1 MVDLHDL
8 ILPIL
13 DPCSRQAKHVQQL
26 FQDISSSSSKVI
38 SFVLELADDNSK
50 KQQASKV
57 VKDRRKAGG
66 KNVVE
71 SHMLLE
77 EAKEIGKNRRSV
89 AVSSTSHHGSKM
101 SNAVASLL
109 ALAVVRATCR
119 GRPPSSLLLDFPP
132 LAPCAYHSPPA
143 VSGRRSV
150 VVSSMCY
157 HGSKMSKA
165 PSSQTK
171 ADPRAPALA
180 LSSTTNLANL
190 LPTGVLLAFNLLAL
204 KSPFDGCV
212 YYVVTSCTGL
222 RLLNYLPDASPLPE
236 GVTRRSPPQGTGT
249 RHRIPIVAN
258 TVAKYK
264 KSNREIDTNWN
275 YYRCANSKDQGC
287 PATKTVQQKETD
299 GSGAVKLFDVDYYG
313 QHTCNKDGVI
323 HPYVVDTAHDSVPT
337 VDHNQSCSTPTSSAH
352 NNGVHGILQDDESFE
367 NLFMVPSIPEH
378 LTDESFENLVMVSSI
393 PEYYLADFT
402 DVEMAEGALEVAS
415 MMISEDIWA

>member
-1 MVDLHDL
+1 MNILESSSHSSGCGRVVIDEIEHQRALMVDLHDL

-77 EAKEIGKNRRSV
+77 EAKEIGKNRR
-89 AVSSTSHHGSKM
+89 K
-101 SNAVASLL
+101 NAQH
-109 ALAVVRATCR
+109 T
-119 GRPPSSLLLDFPP
+119 G
-132 LAPCAYHSPPA
+132 
-143 VSGRRSV
+143 SV
-150 VVSSMCY
+150 VTQAPHFDGYQWRKYRQKCI
-157 HGSKMSKA
+157 SKA
-165 PSSQTK
+165 KHS
-171 ADPRAPALA
+171 R
-180 LSSTTNLANL
+180 
-190 LPTGVLLAFNLLAL
+190 
-204 KSPFDGCV
+204 
-212 YYVVTSCTGL
+212 
-222 RLLNYLPDASPLPE
+222 
-236 GVTRRSPPQGTGT
+236 
-249 RHRIPIVAN
+249 
-258 TVAKYK
+258 
-264 KSNREIDTNWN
+264 N